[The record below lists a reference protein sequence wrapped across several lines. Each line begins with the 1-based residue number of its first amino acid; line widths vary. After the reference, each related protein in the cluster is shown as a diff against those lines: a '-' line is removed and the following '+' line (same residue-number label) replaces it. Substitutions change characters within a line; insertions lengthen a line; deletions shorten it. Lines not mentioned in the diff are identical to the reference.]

1 MSRHIV
7 IYPGTFDP
15 LTFGHLDIIQRASR
29 LGDELIVAVAANAGK
44 GPLLTVEERTDLVT
58 TECRHLSDDGTVK
71 VPVRVLNFSNLLTD
85 FAREQGASVVIRG
98 LRAVSDFEIEFQMAS
113 INKRLHGDLE
123 TVFLMAAEHQHF
135 VASRF
140 VKEVSRYGGDISSFV
155 PASVVRKMKQIG
167 AAHDCN
173 PG

>member
-1 MSRHIV
+1 MAKRIV

-15 LTFGHLDIIQRASR
+15 LTYGHMDIIERASK

-44 GPLLTVEERTDLVT
+44 GPLLSVEDRTELVAI
-58 TECRHLSDDGTVK
+58 EANRLQEDGTITT
-71 VPVRVLNFSNLLTD
+71 PIRVLNFATLLTD
-85 FAREQGASVVIRG
+85 FAREQGASLIVRG

-123 TVFLMAAEHQHF
+123 TAFLMAAEHQHF

-140 VKEVSRYGGDISSFV
+140 VKEVSKFGGDISSFV
-155 PASVVRKMKQIG
+155 PASVVRKMKDLSG
-167 AAHDCN
+167 H
-173 PG
+173 

>member
-1 MSRHIV
+1 MSKRIV

-15 LTFGHLDIIQRASR
+15 LTYGHLDIIERASK

-44 GPLLTVEERTDLVT
+44 GPLLSIEDRTELVAA
-58 TECRHLSDDGTVK
+58 EARRLAEDGTITT
-71 VPVRVLNFSNLLTD
+71 PIRVLNFSTLLTD
-85 FAREQGASVVIRG
+85 FAREQGASVIVRG

-123 TVFLMAAEHQHF
+123 TVFLMAAEQQHF

-140 VKEVSRYGGDISSFV
+140 VKEAVSYTHLTLPTRRGV
-155 PASVVRKMKQIG
+155 
-167 AAHDCN
+167 
-173 PG
+173 

>member
-1 MSRHIV
+1 MSRRIV

-15 LTFGHLDIIQRASR
+15 LTYGHMDIIERAAC

-44 GPLLTVEERTDLVT
+44 GPLLSVEDRTELVQ
-58 TECRHLSDDGTVK
+58 TEVARLSEDGTITT
-71 VPVRVLNFSNLLTD
+71 PIRVLNFSTLLTD
-85 FAREQGASVVIRG
+85 FAREQNATVIVRG

-140 VKEVSRYGGDISSFV
+140 VKEVSKFGGDISSFV
-155 PASVVRKMKQIG
+155 PASVVRKMKQISG
-167 AAHDCN
+167 
-173 PG
+173 G

>member
-1 MSRHIV
+1 MSKRIV

-15 LTFGHLDIIQRASR
+15 LTYGHIDIIQRAAR
-29 LGDELIVAVAANAGK
+29 LGEGLLVAVATNAGK
-44 GPLLTVEERTDLVT
+44 GPLLSVEDRTELVR
-58 TECRHLSDDGTVK
+58 TEAQRLTEDGTITT
-71 VPVRVLNFSNLLTD
+71 PIRVLNFSTLLTD
-85 FAREQGASVVIRG
+85 FAREQNATVIVRG

-140 VKEVSRYGGDISSFV
+140 VKEVNKLGGDISSFV
-155 PASVVRKMKQIG
+155 PASVVRKMKQISG
-167 AAHDCN
+167 S
-173 PG
+173 

>member
-1 MSRHIV
+1 MTEKRIV

-15 LTFGHLDIIQRASR
+15 LTYGHMDIIERASK

-44 GPLLTVEERTDLVT
+44 GPLLSVEDRTALVAF
-58 TECRHLSDDGTVK
+58 EANRLQEDGTITT
-71 VPVRVLNFSNLLTD
+71 PIRVLNFSTLLTD
-85 FAREQGASVVIRG
+85 FAREQQASLIVRG

-140 VKEVSRYGGDISSFV
+140 VKEVSKFGGDISSFV
-155 PASVVRKMKQIG
+155 PASVVHKMK
-167 AAHDCN
+167 DLSRE
-173 PG
+173 

>member
-1 MSRHIV
+1 MTRRIV

-15 LTFGHLDIIQRASR
+15 LTYGHIDIIERASK

-44 GPLLTVEERTDLVT
+44 GPLLSIEDRTKLVAA
-58 TECRHLSDDGTVK
+58 EARRLAEDGTITT
-71 VPVRVLNFSNLLTD
+71 PIRVLNFSTLLTD
-85 FAREQGASVVIRG
+85 FAREQGASVIVRG

-140 VKEVSRYGGDISSFV
+140 VKEVSRFGGDISSFV
-155 PASVVRKMKQIG
+155 PASVVRKMRDVNAG
-167 AAHDCN
+167 
-173 PG
+173 

>member
-1 MSRHIV
+1 MTKRIV

-15 LTFGHLDIIQRASR
+15 LTYGHIDIIERASK

-44 GPLLTVEERTDLVT
+44 GPLLSIEDRTELVAA
-58 TECRHLSDDGTVK
+58 ESLRLAGDGTITT
-71 VPVRVLNFSNLLTD
+71 PIRVLNFSTLLTD
-85 FAREQGASVVIRG
+85 FAREQGASVIVRG

-140 VKEVSRYGGDISSFV
+140 VKEVSRFGGDISSFV
-155 PASVVRKMKQIG
+155 PASVLRKMRDVNAG
-167 AAHDCN
+167 
-173 PG
+173 

>member
-1 MSRHIV
+1 MSKRIV

-15 LTFGHLDIIQRASR
+15 LTYGHIDIIERAAR
-29 LGDELIVAVAANAGK
+29 LGDELIVAVATNAGK
-44 GPLLTVEERTDLVT
+44 GPLLSVEDRTELVR
-58 TECRHLSDDGTVK
+58 TEAQRLTEDGTITT
-71 VPVRVLNFSNLLTD
+71 PIRVLNFSTLLTD
-85 FAREQGASVVIRG
+85 FAREQNATVIVRG

-140 VKEVSRYGGDISSFV
+140 VKEVNKLGGDISSFV
-155 PASVVRKMKQIG
+155 PASVVCKMKQISG
-167 AAHDCN
+167 S
-173 PG
+173 

>member
-1 MSRHIV
+1 MTTRIV

-15 LTFGHLDIIQRASR
+15 LTYGHLDIVERASK

-44 GPLLTVEERTDLVT
+44 GPLLSIEDRTELVAAKARRLA
-58 TECRHLSDDGTVK
+58 EDGTITT
-71 VPVRVLNFSNLLTD
+71 PIRVLNFSTLLTD
-85 FAREQGASVVIRG
+85 FAREQGASVIVRG

-140 VKEVSRYGGDISSFV
+140 VKEVSRFGGDISSFV
-155 PASVVRKMKQIG
+155 PASVVRKMRDVNAG
-167 AAHDCN
+167 
-173 PG
+173 

>member
-167 AAHDCN
+167 AAHD
-173 PG
+173 

>member
-1 MSRHIV
+1 MTKHIV

-15 LTFGHLDIIQRASR
+15 LTYGHLDIIERASK

-44 GPLLTVEERTDLVT
+44 GPLLSIEDRTELVA
-58 TECRHLSDDGTVK
+58 TEARRLSENGAITSPIK
-71 VPVRVLNFSNLLTD
+71 VLNFSTLLTD
-85 FAREQGASVVIRG
+85 FAREQGASVVVRG

-140 VKEVSRYGGDISSFV
+140 VKEVSRFGGDISSFV
-155 PASVVRKMKQIG
+155 PASVVHKMRDVN
-167 AAHDCN
+167 AS
-173 PG
+173 

>member
-1 MSRHIV
+1 MAKRIV

-15 LTFGHLDIIQRASR
+15 LTYGHLDIIERASK
-29 LGDELIVAVAANAGK
+29 LGDELIVAVAANVGK
-44 GPLLTVEERTDLVT
+44 GPLLSVEDRTELVA
-58 TECRHLSDDGTVK
+58 TEAKRLREDGTIK
-71 VPVRVLNFSNLLTD
+71 TPIRVLNFATLLTD
-85 FAREQGASVVIRG
+85 FAREQGASVIIRG

-140 VKEVSRYGGDISSFV
+140 VKEVSRFGGDISSFV
-155 PASVVRKMKQIG
+155 PASVVRKMKQVDG
-167 AAHDCN
+167 
-173 PG
+173 G

>member
-1 MSRHIV
+1 MAKRIV

-15 LTFGHLDIIQRASR
+15 LTYGHMDIIERASR

-44 GPLLTVEERTDLVT
+44 NPLLSVEDRTELVAI
-58 TECRHLSDDGTVK
+58 EANRLQEDGTITT
-71 VPVRVLNFSNLLTD
+71 PIRVLNFATLLTN
-85 FAREQGASVVIRG
+85 FAREQGASLIVRG

-123 TVFLMAAEHQHF
+123 TAFLMAAEHQHF

-140 VKEVSRYGGDISSFV
+140 VKEVSKFGGDISSFV
-155 PASVVRKMKQIG
+155 PASVVRKMKDLSG
-167 AAHDCN
+167 H
-173 PG
+173 